1 MNGCNLCQPVIIQPI
16 DMQHMQDFQELP
28 EVQEPSGGVQRL
40 SGGDVAAGI
49 SRLGGAV
56 GDEEA
61 ADSTSRL
68 LASYFLRASVTYH

>member
-28 EVQEPSGGVQRL
+28 EVQEPSGGARRL

-49 SRLGGAV
+49 SRWGGAE

-61 ADSTSRL
+61 ADSTFRL
-68 LASYFLRASVTYH
+68 LESYF